1 MMIKKFKDSLTDL
14 KTILDK
20 IDKIKII
27 KRLETNQIEETTNKE
42 LKELE
47 IKKIDELEKF
57 YAKLGFRSLNTD
69 FWKDQTVMKKKYN

>member
-1 MMIKKFKDSLTDL
+1 MSKYIKLNKTKLGFMMIKKFKDSLTDL

-27 KRLETNQIEETTNKE
+27 KRLETNQIEETTNRE

-57 YAKLGFRSLNTD
+57 YAKLGFRLKS
-69 FWKDQTVMKKKYN
+69 F